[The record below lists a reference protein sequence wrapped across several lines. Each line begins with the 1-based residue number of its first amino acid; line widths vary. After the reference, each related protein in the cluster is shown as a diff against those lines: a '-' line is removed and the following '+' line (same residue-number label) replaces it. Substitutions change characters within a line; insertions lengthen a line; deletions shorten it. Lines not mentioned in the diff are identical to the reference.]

1 MRNLFPNHSKDFN
14 ALCGDRAFAFFLRMP
29 DLSSQIRR
37 SILQKTQNAPPLHAS
52 ILTMC
57 IIPSTI
63 HIMGAKVRKQFIL
76 DPQKIQRA
84 KKALN
89 AKTETDAID
98 KALDLVLAEEK
109 IWNVMESLRGKIKI
123 RDIYGR
129 SENS

>member
-1 MRNLFPNHSKDFN
+1 
-14 ALCGDRAFAFFLRMP
+14 
-29 DLSSQIRR
+29 
-37 SILQKTQNAPPLHAS
+37 
-52 ILTMC
+52 
-57 IIPSTI
+57 
-63 HIMGAKVRKQFIL
+63 MGAKVRKQFIL

-84 KKALN
+84 KRALN